1 MIDFNEVKVLLESN
15 KFEKVICRNFDM
27 KPRNLAYYIAQLS
40 NLDYNY
46 GYYINGVERL
56 GGKYIVNGI
65 DNNLDISKSLDVAL
79 TYLDNVPKIEV
90 GTFTLHGCNILLLKV
105 YKTEKFTAIKIKSC
119 ISEEINKY
127 LEDVLYSCIQLQSLA
142 LYSEAKENDRN
153 DFIAKILESK
163 GYIIKDQTRRGK
175 SNTGKGAGEVDIYI
189 QNKNGFPFSIIEALN
204 LKNFN
209 SDYIDTHIDKIYK
222 YDTTGNLVN
231 LCLTYVN
238 IVDFEAFWQK
248 YCNHLKNR
256 DYKNKLVSVDVIE
269 ILPYSEVRVAKAT
282 HRRSGKLTYLYHIA
296 VHFS

>member
-1 MIDFNEVKVLLESN
+1 MIDFNEVQTLLDSN

-46 GYYINGVERL
+46 GYYINGVERV

-65 DNNLDISKSLDVAL
+65 DHNLDISKSLEVAL
-79 TYLDNVPKIEV
+79 TYLDNVPNIEV
-90 GTFTLHGCNILLLKV
+90 GTFTLRGNNILLLKV
-105 YKTEKFTAIKIKSC
+105 YKTERFTAIKIESC

-142 LYSEAKENDRN
+142 LYSEAKENERN

-175 SNTGKGAGEVDIYI
+175 SNSGKDAGEVDIYI

-209 SDYIDTHIDKIYK
+209 TDYIDTHIDKINK
-222 YDTTGNLVN
+222 YDTTGNTVN
-231 LCLTYVN
+231 LCLTYAN
-238 IVDFEAFWQK
+238 IVDFDAFWRK
-248 YCNHLKNR
+248 YCSHLKNR
-256 DYKNKLVSVDVIE
+256 NYLNELVSIDDNE
-269 ILPYSEVRVAKAT
+269 MLPYSEIKVAKAT
-282 HRRSGKLTYLYHIA
+282 HRRSGKLTFLYHIV
-296 VHFS
+296 VHFC

>member
-1 MIDFNEVKVLLESN
+1 MIDFNEVQTLLDSN

-40 NLDYNY
+40 NLDYDY
-46 GYYINGVERL
+46 GYYINGVERV

-65 DNNLDISKSLDVAL
+65 DHNLDISKSLEVAL
-79 TYLDNVPKIEV
+79 TYLDNVPNIEV
-90 GTFTLHGCNILLLKV
+90 GTFTLRGNNILLLKV
-105 YKTEKFTAIKIKSC
+105 YKTERFTAIKIESC

-142 LYSEAKENDRN
+142 LYSEAKENERN

-175 SNTGKGAGEVDIYI
+175 SNSGKDAGEVDIYI

-209 SDYIDTHIDKIYK
+209 TDYIDTHIDKINK
-222 YDTTGNLVN
+222 YDTTGNTVN
-231 LCLTYVN
+231 LCLTYAN
-238 IVDFEAFWQK
+238 IVDFDAFWRK
-248 YCNHLKNR
+248 YCSHLKNR
-256 DYKNKLVSVDVIE
+256 NYLNELVSIDDNE
-269 ILPYSEVRVAKAT
+269 MLPYSEIKVAKAT
-282 HRRSGKLTYLYHIA
+282 HRRSGKLTFLYHIV
-296 VHFS
+296 VHFC

>member
-1 MIDFNEVKVLLESN
+1 MIDFNEVKAILESN

-27 KPRNLAYYIAQLS
+27 KSRNLAYYIAQLS
-40 NLDYNY
+40 NLDYDY

-65 DNNLDISKSLDVAL
+65 DHNLDISKSLDVAL
-79 TYLDNVPKIEV
+79 ANLDNAPKVEV
-90 GTFTLHGCNILLLKV
+90 GTFTLHGINILVLKV
-105 YKTEKFTAIKIKSC
+105 YKTERFTAIKIESC

-142 LYSEAKENDRN
+142 LYSEAKENERN

-175 SNTGKGAGEVDIYI
+175 SNSGKDAGEVDIYI

-209 SDYIDTHIDKIYK
+209 TDYIDTHIDKINK
-222 YDTTGNLVN
+222 YDTTGNTVN
-231 LCLTYVN
+231 LCLTYAN
-238 IVDFEAFWQK
+238 IVDFDAFWRK
-248 YCNHLKNR
+248 YCSHLKNR
-256 DYKNKLVSVDVIE
+256 NYLHELVSIDDNE
-269 ILPYSEVRVAKAT
+269 MLPYSEIKVAKAT
-282 HRRSGKLTYLYHIA
+282 HRRSGKLTFLYHIV
-296 VHFS
+296 VHFC

>member
-1 MIDFNEVKVLLESN
+1 MIDFNEVKAILESN

-27 KPRNLAYYIAQLS
+27 KSRNLAYYIAQLS
-40 NLDYNY
+40 NLDYDY

-65 DNNLDISKSLDVAL
+65 DHNLDISKSLDVAL
-79 TYLDNVPKIEV
+79 ANLDNAPKVEV
-90 GTFTLHGCNILLLKV
+90 GTFTLHGINILVLKV
-105 YKTEKFTAIKIKSC
+105 YKTEKLTEIKIESG

-127 LEDVLYSCIQLQSLA
+127 LEDVLYSCIQLQSVA

-175 SNTGKGAGEVDIYI
+175 SNTGKDAGEVDIYI

-204 LKNFN
+204 LKNLN
-209 SDYIDTHIDKIYK
+209 TDYIDAHIDKIYK
-222 YDTTGNLVN
+222 YDTMGNAVN

-238 IVDFEAFWQK
+238 VLDFDVFWQK

-256 DYKNKLVSVDVIE
+256 DYKIELVSVDVNE
-269 ILPYSEVRVAKAT
+269 MLPYSEIRVAKAT
-282 HRRSGKLTYLYHIA
+282 HLRSGKLTYLYHIA

>member
-1 MIDFNEVKVLLESN
+1 MIDFNEVKAILESN

-27 KPRNLAYYIAQLS
+27 KSRNLAYYIAQLS
-40 NLDYNY
+40 NLDYDY

-65 DNNLDISKSLDVAL
+65 DHNLDISKSLDVAL
-79 TYLDNVPKIEV
+79 ANLHNAPKVEV
-90 GTFTLHGCNILLLKV
+90 GTFTLHGINILVLKV
-105 YKTEKFTAIKIKSC
+105 YKTERFTAIKIESC

-142 LYSEAKENDRN
+142 LYSEAKENERN

-175 SNTGKGAGEVDIYI
+175 SNSGKDAGEVDIYI

-209 SDYIDTHIDKIYK
+209 TDYIDTHIDKINK
-222 YDTTGNLVN
+222 YDTTGNTVN
-231 LCLTYVN
+231 LCLTYAN
-238 IVDFEAFWQK
+238 IVDFDAFWRK
-248 YCNHLKNR
+248 YCSHLKNR
-256 DYKNKLVSVDVIE
+256 NYLNELVSIDDNE
-269 ILPYSEVRVAKAT
+269 MLPYSEIRVAKAT
-282 HRRSGKLTYLYHIA
+282 HRRSRKLTFLYHIV
-296 VHFS
+296 VHFC

>member
-1 MIDFNEVKVLLESN
+1 MIDFNEVQTLLDSN

-46 GYYINGVERL
+46 GYYINGVERV

-65 DNNLDISKSLDVAL
+65 DHNLDISKSLEVAL
-79 TYLDNVPKIEV
+79 TYLDNVPNIEV
-90 GTFTLHGCNILLLKV
+90 GTFTLRGNNILLLKV
-105 YKTEKFTAIKIKSC
+105 YKTERFTAIKIESC

-142 LYSEAKENDRN
+142 LYSEAKENERN

-175 SNTGKGAGEVDIYI
+175 SNSGKDAGEVDIYI

-209 SDYIDTHIDKIYK
+209 TDYIDTHIDKINK
-222 YDTTGNLVN
+222 YDTTGNTVN
-231 LCLTYVN
+231 LCLTYAN
-238 IVDFEAFWQK
+238 IVDFDAFWRK
-248 YCNHLKNR
+248 YCSHLKNR
-256 DYKNKLVSVDVIE
+256 NYLNELVSIDDNE
-269 ILPYSEVRVAKAT
+269 MLPYSEIKVAKAT
-282 HRRSGKLTYLYHIA
+282 YRRSGKLTFLYHIV
-296 VHFS
+296 VHFC

>member
-1 MIDFNEVKVLLESN
+1 MIDFNEVQTLLDSN

-40 NLDYNY
+40 NLDYDY
-46 GYYINGVERL
+46 GYYINGVERV

-65 DNNLDISKSLDVAL
+65 DHNLDISKSLEVAL
-79 TYLDNVPKIEV
+79 TYLDNVPNIEV
-90 GTFTLHGCNILLLKV
+90 GTFTLRGNNILLLKV
-105 YKTEKFTAIKIKSC
+105 YKTERFTAIKIESC

-142 LYSEAKENDRN
+142 LYSEAKENERN

-175 SNTGKGAGEVDIYI
+175 SNSGKDAGEVDIYI

-209 SDYIDTHIDKIYK
+209 TDYIDTHIDKINK
-222 YDTTGNLVN
+222 YDTTGNTVN
-231 LCLTYVN
+231 LCLTYAN
-238 IVDFEAFWQK
+238 IVDFDAF
-248 YCNHLKNR
+248 
-256 DYKNKLVSVDVIE
+256 
-269 ILPYSEVRVAKAT
+269 
-282 HRRSGKLTYLYHIA
+282 
-296 VHFS
+296 